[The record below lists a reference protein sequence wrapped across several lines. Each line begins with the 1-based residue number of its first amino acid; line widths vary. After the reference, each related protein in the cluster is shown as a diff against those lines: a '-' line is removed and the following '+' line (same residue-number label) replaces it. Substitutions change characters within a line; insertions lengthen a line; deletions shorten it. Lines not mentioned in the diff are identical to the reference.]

1 MKVSRFQRL
10 IDVWRSDL
18 SRWPARERGLAEQML
33 ADPAARSLLERAKLL
48 DQAISRS
55 GMAVNVPDR
64 AVHRMLAALNARP
77 LPPQRQPLLNYWRAG
92 TADNHWVTWPRF
104 AALACGATL
113 GVVVGLSSLG
123 MRVATDLELNLTQT
137 AAVDADLSGNL
148 FDADSIT
155 GLAP

>member
-1 MKVSRFQRL
+1 MKVSHFQRL
-10 IDVWRSDL
+10 IDVWSSDL

-33 ADPAARSLLERAKLL
+33 ADPAARALLERAKLL
-48 DQAISRS
+48 DQAIGRS
-55 GMAVNVPDR
+55 EMAVRVPDH
-64 AVHRMLAALNARP
+64 AVHRMLADLNALP
-77 LPPQRQPLLNYWRAG
+77 LPPQRQPLLSRWRAG
-92 TADNHWVTWPRF
+92 AASSHWVTWPRF

-123 MRVATDLELNLTQT
+123 MRMATDLELNLTQT
-137 AAVDADLSGNL
+137 AAVDADLSGSL